1 MSADFRSSALPDTA
15 GRTGAAVDL
24 LAAWRPGGFLM
35 ERRGTGIVTAGELR
49 RIEVSEGRGQA
60 MRAAEVAD
68 DALAGL
74 GIEGAV
80 VTAALPFRGDVTAR
94 LVIPERVTVTSIS
107 PRDLDL
113 GTGHVRPRAVTA
125 VGPSPGTKPAALPM
139 RWEAEPAA
147 AAYAEAVAEAL
158 SRIRAGE
165 LEKVVLTRALVAGN
179 PGIDLAALL
188 AELRRRDPECHLFA
202 APADEDGAFVGA
214 TPETLLRREGDRVV
228 SLPHAGT
235 AARWPD
241 DPGRDREAAEALVR
255 SAKNQHEH
263 AAVVEAVAETLTP
276 HCTKLRVDTEPH
288 LVATAT
294 VWHLA
299 TAVRGRLRPSAPSA
313 LALAAALHPTPAVCG
328 TPADVAGALIARL
341 EPASRGLYSGLVGW
355 VDDRGDG
362 EWAVSLR
369 CALITRAMVRIHA
382 GAGIV
387 AESRPDLEVAETE
400 VKFRTIVDAL
410 EACAE
415 TAGRDRA

>member
-1 MSADFRSSALPDTA
+1 M
-15 GRTGAAVDL
+15 
-24 LAAWRPGGFLM
+24 
-35 ERRGTGIVTAGELR
+35 
-49 RIEVSEGRGQA
+49 
-60 MRAAEVAD
+60 
-68 DALAGL
+68 
-74 GIEGAV
+74 
-80 VTAALPFRGDVTAR
+80 
-94 LVIPERVTVTSIS
+94 IPERITITSIS
-107 PRDLDL
+107 PRELDL
-113 GTGHVRPRAVTA
+113 GAGRVRRADVELVPPPARTA
-125 VGPSPGTKPAALPM
+125 LPVSPM
-139 RWEAEPAA
+139 RWEAEPPAT
-147 AAYAEAVAEAL
+147 AYAEAVAEAL
-158 SRIRAGE
+158 ARIRAGE
-165 LEKVVLTRALVAGN
+165 LEKVVLTRALSAAN

-188 AELRRRDPECHLFA
+188 AELRRRDPECHLFS
-202 APADEDGAFVGA
+202 APAGDEGTFVGA

-228 SLPHAGT
+228 SLPVAGT

-255 SAKNQHEH
+255 SVKNQHEH
-263 AAVVEAVAETLTP
+263 AAVVEAVAETLTQ

-288 LVATAT
+288 LVGTAT

-328 TPADVAGALIARL
+328 TPTDVAGALIARL
-341 EPASRGLYSGLVGW
+341 EPVSRGLYSGLVGW
-355 VDDRGDG
+355 VDGRGDG

-369 CALITRAMVRIHA
+369 CALITPARVRIHA

-415 TAGRDRA
+415 TAGRDPA